1 MKVMVVNFVCRNS
14 KKRSDG
20 RSPLELSVI
29 INGKRRYLSLERRI
43 KTSLFDSKKQRVK
56 GDKETNEYMEAIRS
70 KCYQIET
77 EMIKAKMLV
86 TVDTFI
92 HAYKNGVNPNHISLY
107 ELFDEYIKRQCAKYE
122 QRLIT
127 KASLGKYKCT
137 VRYCKEAVPDKML
150 KEFTTADTEQI
161 YLQMLQSMSNNA
173 AICYMRK
180 LKTIIFFAIE
190 EGYIEKNPI
199 TYHFHKDKIET
210 IPLTLDEVRL
220 IRAKDYGSDRINKV
234 RDIFILQC
242 YTGLSYTDMKA
253 LTKDDIKTDNS
264 GNRWIVKD
272 RQKTGVTSFIP
283 LIETSLEILER
294 YDYKLPVL
302 SNQKYNSYLKEIQEV
317 CHITKTLH
325 SHLARH
331 TCGTLL
337 LNAGV
342 DIMSVSKILGH
353 SSSKITEAVYAK
365 MLPETI
371 INKVLAVSD
380 KIT

>member
-1 MKVMVVNFVCRNS
+1 MIVNFVCRES
-14 KKRSDG
+14 KKLVNG
-20 RSPLELSVI
+20 LCPIELSI
-29 INGKRRYLSLERRI
+29 IIDGKRKYLTLDRRI
-43 KTSLFDSKKQRVK
+43 KPKSFDSKKQRVK
-56 GDKETNEYMEAIRS
+56 GDKETSDYLEAVRS
-70 KCYQIET
+70 KCYQVET
-77 EMIKAKMLV
+77 AMIKAKMLF
-86 TVDTFI
+86 TVDTFVE
-92 HAYKNGVNPNHISLY
+92 AYKHGVDSKNISLY
-107 ELFDEYIKRQCAKYE
+107 GLFDEYIKRQCDKYE
-122 QRLIT
+122 HGLIT
-127 KASLGKYKCT
+127 KMSLGKYKCT
-137 VRYCKEAVPDKML
+137 VRYCKEAISDKL
-150 KEFTTADTEQI
+150 LNKFTTADTEQI
-161 YLQMLQSMSNNA
+161 YLYMLQSMTNNA

-190 EGYIEKNPI
+190 AGYIERNPI

-210 IPLTLDEVRL
+210 TPLTLDEVRT

-242 YTGLSYTDMKA
+242 YTGLSYTDMRT

-283 LIETSLEILER
+283 LIEASLEILER

-317 CHITKTLH
+317 CHIKKTLH

-331 TCGTLL
+331 TCGTIL

-342 DIMSVSKILGH
+342 DILSVSKILGH
-353 SSSKITEAVYAK
+353 SSSKITESVYAK
-365 MLPETI
+365 MLPTTI
-371 INKVLAVSD
+371 INKVLEISD
-380 KIT
+380 KIV